1 MHVQLEVRTRV
12 PHRVVGARI
21 PEVALLLSLV
31 ACASACAAS
40 TRFHTAGRLAG
51 QSIETMVDSA
61 AAAYYVQRYL
71 NGDRSDAA
79 LDRLIDGALRTCR
92 ADPYDRKAMECLG
105 RRVSTDFAT
114 IDFVARLYD
123 RPPNRRAQDE
133 FREIVERL
141 GASGPPD
148 AVAPPEAFQ
157 SYLIAFVPG
166 YAYKKN
172 RTTGADFAAQRA
184 ILNAKGFRTVL
195 VETDELGSV
204 EGNAAIVADRLD
216 GLAEREERI
225 IVVSASKGGP
235 EVAHALGEGLSE
247 DTVRRV
253 KAWISVGG
261 LLRGSPYADRFLT
274 WPRWWLATI
283 GLAFSGLP
291 SSVLSD
297 LSTGVRR
304 PAFDRLHLP
313 PGILTLQYVGAPLS
327 GQVPKS
333 TRRRYDALGPQGPND
348 GLTLLSDE
356 LVAGGVVVTDVG
368 LDHYFRDPAI
378 EIKTVA
384 LMYVVLEQLERREES
399 AGSIVGP
406 ASTNR

>member
-1 MHVQLEVRTRV
+1 M
-12 PHRVVGARI
+12 
-21 PEVALLLSLV
+21 LLSLV
-31 ACASACAAS
+31 TCSPACAAG
-40 TRFHTAGRLAG
+40 TRFRVAGRLAG
-51 QSIETMVDSA
+51 QSVETMVDSA
-61 AAAYYVQRYL
+61 AAAYYVNQYL
-71 NGDRSDAA
+71 KRDRSDAA
-79 LDRLIDGALRTCR
+79 LDRMIDGALQDCH

-105 RRVSTDFAT
+105 RRISTDFAT

-123 RPPNRRAQDE
+123 RPSNKRAQDE

-141 GASGPPD
+141 GASGPTD

-166 YAYKKN
+166 YAYKKD

-184 ILNAKGFRTVL
+184 ILNARGFQTLL

-204 EGNAAIVADRLD
+204 EGNAAIVADRLNR
-216 GLAEREERI
+216 LAEREDRI

-235 EVAHALGEGLSE
+235 EVAHALGEGLSK
-247 DTVRRV
+247 DAVARV

-261 LLRGSPYADRFLT
+261 ILRGSPYADRFLT
-274 WPRWWLATI
+274 WPRRWLAAI
-283 GLAFSGLP
+283 GLAFNGLP

-297 LSTGVRR
+297 LSTRVRR
-304 PAFDRLHLP
+304 PAFNRLHLP

-333 TRRRYDALGPQGPND
+333 TRGRYDALRRQGPND

-356 LVAGGVVVTDVG
+356 LVEGGIVVTEVG

-378 EIKTVA
+378 ELKTVA
-384 LMYVVLEQLERREES
+384 LTYVVLEQLERQGGGTGSGIDGPWRHRRRASSRS
-399 AGSIVGP
+399 A
-406 ASTNR
+406 